1 MNDLKSVRE
10 RANRFFICKIFL
22 NLTLL
27 ILGTALVMFLSNR
40 IQVASELNKQRGY
53 CEESLSE
60 AVKVFAVNQSGAE
73 ELTRVYHEE
82 NQNMV
87 EALAR
92 FVLSE
97 KAQTL
102 AEADHDTRLQIFS
115 EIQKKTNLEYL
126 FLLRADGTVAL
137 SSQGAY
143 SGIDPIKYGLLSK
156 DNLATILR
164 GTGRIAGQV
173 IPVVEDNRYGKFYFY
188 SVPCRYEAEQYTLVL
203 GGQRFHPGS
212 ADRNAA

>member
-1 MNDLKSVRE
+1 MNDLKTVRE
-10 RANRFFICKIFL
+10 RANRFFIFKILL

-60 AVKVFAVNQSGAE
+60 AVELFDVNRSAAE

-82 NQNMV
+82 NQDMV
-87 EALAR
+87 ESLAR

-102 AEADHDTRLQIFS
+102 SQVDHETQLQIFT
-115 EIQKKTNLEYL
+115 EIQKKTNIEYL
-126 FLLRADGTVAL
+126 FLLRADGAVEL
-137 SSQGAY
+137 F
-143 SGIDPIKYGLLSK
+143 P
-156 DNLATILR
+156 
-164 GTGRIAGQV
+164 GRLF
-173 IPVVEDNRYGKFYFY
+173 RY
-188 SVPCRYEAEQYTLVL
+188 
-203 GGQRFHPGS
+203 
-212 ADRNAA
+212 

>member
-27 ILGTALVMFLSNR
+27 ILGTALVLFLSNR

-126 FLLRADGTVAL
+126 FLLRADGT
-137 SSQGAY
+137 
-143 SGIDPIKYGLLSK
+143 
-156 DNLATILR
+156 
-164 GTGRIAGQV
+164 
-173 IPVVEDNRYGKFYFY
+173 
-188 SVPCRYEAEQYTLVL
+188 EAA
-203 GGQRFHPGS
+203 R
-212 ADRNAA
+212 